1 MLVCAALKGT
11 FRKLVWLLLK
21 SALTISAQA
30 NLEHAQDA
38 GAMSPKC
45 GMSIVDGIRGI
56 QALEDLQ
63 PHELLVQLPFSSMIA
78 AQPWSFKGP
87 PTGVSQKYW
96 AASTMSMRA
105 VAVAAAELHQGSASK
120 FAAYFAHVPVAFDS
134 LGYWTDEEL
143 QELQDA
149 DLIAQAKAKR
159 FVPQQEFERLKA
171 SQPSTA
177 ITLTEWQRATELVVS
192 RAFAISV
199 NSGPSVSEVTALLT
213 MGISLAMWLWRSHP
227 IAGKWL
233 LAGTLST
240 AVASRAVVVAFALYD
255 VKTIALLPIIDDLN
269 HALVANV
276 ESRLT
281 IKSSWQM
288 LWEYGRWEQALEL
301 KAGAAGIPA
310 GHQVVTTYGNHS
322 SAFLLLNYGFV
333 VPDNPF
339 QPYILH
345 AFREQVEA
353 ASGLLPARL
362 KAMQGLPDWSRLE
375 QVPLYWQG
383 FRQAD
388 LAALQRI
395 LSPAHHHSTSQGE
408 PAEVHMVQVLRNILA
423 RERASW
429 SSSLKQDLSL
439 LAATPS
445 NGRRHLAYR
454 AASKSANC

>member
-1 MLVCAALKGT
+1 M
-11 FRKLVWLLLK
+11 
-21 SALTISAQA
+21 
-30 NLEHAQDA
+30 
-38 GAMSPKC
+38 
-45 GMSIVDGIRGI
+45 
-56 QALEDLQ
+56 
-63 PHELLVQLPFSSMIA
+63 
-78 AQPWSFKGP
+78 
-87 PTGVSQKYW
+87 
-96 AASTMSMRA
+96 
-105 VAVAAAELHQGSASK
+105 
-120 FAAYFAHVPVAFDS
+120 
-134 LGYWTDEEL
+134 
-143 QELQDA
+143 
-149 DLIAQAKAKR
+149 AKAKR

-310 GHQVVTTYGNHS
+310 GHQRRW
-322 SAFLLLNYGFV
+322 
-333 VPDNPF
+333 D
-339 QPYILH
+339 
-345 AFREQVEA
+345 
-353 ASGLLPARL
+353 
-362 KAMQGLPDWSRLE
+362 SRT
-375 QVPLYWQG
+375 G
-383 FRQAD
+383 
-388 LAALQRI
+388 
-395 LSPAHHHSTSQGE
+395 
-408 PAEVHMVQVLRNILA
+408 
-423 RERASW
+423 
-429 SSSLKQDLSL
+429 QDLSRYRFIGRASGRQTWRRCSGFCHL
-439 LAATPS
+439 LIITALHRESLQKFTWFRCCEIS
-445 NGRRHLAYR
+445 
-454 AASKSANC
+454 